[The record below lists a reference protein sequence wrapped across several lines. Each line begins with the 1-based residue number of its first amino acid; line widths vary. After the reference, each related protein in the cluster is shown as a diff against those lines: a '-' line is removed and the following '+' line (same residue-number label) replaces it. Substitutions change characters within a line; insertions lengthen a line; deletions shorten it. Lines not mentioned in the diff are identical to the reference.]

1 MISRL
6 GEAHQII
13 KRYPERVRTTVTL
26 DPDVAT
32 AIERIR
38 RRDGRRFKVVLN
50 EVLRRGL
57 DATPRDAP
65 AGPITTALDLGA
77 AAVDVVSVSA
87 TLDRL
92 DRDA

>member
-1 MISRL
+1 M
-6 GEAHQII
+6 
-13 KRYPERVRTTVTL
+13 TL

-57 DATPRDAP
+57 AASPSDLPKRPVTKSFDAGRAY
-65 AGPITTALDLGA
+65 I
-77 AAVDVVSVSA
+77 DVVSISA
-87 TLDRL
+87 TLDQL
-92 DRDA
+92 DDPR

>member
-1 MISRL
+1 M
-6 GEAHQII
+6 
-13 KRYPERVRTTVTL
+13 TL

-65 AGPITTALDLGA
+65 AGPITTPLDLGA
-77 AAVDVVSVSA
+77 AAVDVISVSA
-87 TLDRL
+87 ALDRL

>member
-1 MISRL
+1 MPLATIR
-6 GEAHQII
+6 HQSI
-13 KRYPERVRTTVTL
+13 KRYPEWMRTTVTL

-57 DATPRDAP
+57 AASPSEASKRPVTKSM
-65 AGPITTALDLGA
+65 DLGRA
-77 AAVDVVSVSA
+77 YMDVVSISA
-87 TLDRL
+87 VLDEL
-92 DRDA
+92 DSLQ